1 MAHKML
7 TSQLR
12 ELGMVEQII
21 FRVAPPKVEYKIT
34 ATGMLAIPVI
44 GMIMK
49 YGMEMMG
56 VDPPAH

>member
-1 MAHKML
+1 ML